1 MRLYLEGYMEVEQ
14 EFGKRPEKSGDE
26 IQIESS
32 CISDSYVIL
41 TLGDRSITV
50 NASELRKALL
60 AF

>member
-1 MRLYLEGYMEVEQ
+1 MRLYLEGYKEVEQ

-26 IQIESS
+26 IHIESS
-32 CISDSYVIL
+32 CVSDSYVIL
-41 TLGDRSITV
+41 TLGNETITL

>member
-1 MRLYLEGYMEVEQ
+1 MRLYLEGYKEVEQ

-41 TLGDRSITV
+41 TIGDRSITV

>member
-1 MRLYLEGYMEVEQ
+1 MRLYLEGYIEVEQ

-41 TLGDRSITV
+41 TIGNETITV

>member
-1 MRLYLEGYMEVEQ
+1 MRLYLEGYIEVEQ

-41 TLGDRSITV
+41 TLVNETITV

>member
-1 MRLYLEGYMEVEQ
+1 MRLYLEGYIEVEQ
-14 EFGKRPEKSGDE
+14 EFGKRPDKSGGE
-26 IQIESS
+26 IQIGSS

-41 TLGDRSITV
+41 TIWDRSMTV

>member
-1 MRLYLEGYMEVEQ
+1 MRLYLEGYIEVEQ

-41 TLGDRSITV
+41 SLGDESITV

>member
-1 MRLYLEGYMEVEQ
+1 MRLYLEGYIEVEQ
-14 EFGKRPEKSGDE
+14 EFGKRPEKSGIE

-41 TLGDRSITV
+41 TFANESITV

>member
-1 MRLYLEGYMEVEQ
+1 MRLYLEGYIEVEQ
-14 EFGKRPEKSGDE
+14 EFGKRPEKSGIE

-41 TLGDRSITV
+41 TIGDRSITV